1 MELAGNKK
9 MKQLLDVQP
18 LQVCF
23 QVPPRFQIVT
33 TFLQKGWLYTCT
45 CTYMYVQSIHCD
57 DMLALR
63 ARVVLKPINANLRLK
78 VNRGFRLAY

>member
-1 MELAGNKK
+1 

-23 QVPPRFQIVT
+23 QVPLRFQIVT
-33 TFLQKGWLYTCT
+33 NVSSQGLVIYMYRTCT
-45 CTYMYVQSIHCD
+45 YVQSIHCD

-63 ARVVLKPINANLRLK
+63 ARVVRKPINANLRLK
-78 VNRGFRLAY
+78 VNQGFCLAR